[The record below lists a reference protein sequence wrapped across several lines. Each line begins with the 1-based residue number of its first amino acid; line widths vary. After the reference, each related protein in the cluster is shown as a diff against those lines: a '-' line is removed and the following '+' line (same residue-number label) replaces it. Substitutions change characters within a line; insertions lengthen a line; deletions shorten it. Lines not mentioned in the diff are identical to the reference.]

1 MLLNAIESRFL
12 SEIMQTVRNTG
23 NLFILN
29 EIEYQFKECNL
40 VLKIKLFSV
49 VISDSQTVN

>member
-23 NLFILN
+23 NSFILN
-29 EIEYQFKECNL
+29 EIEYQQIELNL
-40 VLKIKLFSV
+40 V
-49 VISDSQTVN
+49 

>member
-29 EIEYQFKECNL
+29 EIEYQQIELNL
-40 VLKIKLFSV
+40 V
-49 VISDSQTVN
+49 